1 MFKQLRKTWKYG
13 LDPYWTSTYENYNIW
28 DEKYT
33 EWDGIKISLDGK
45 ENTSKHEDTGT
56 KITKN
61 ETDKK
66 NNVKRKKR
74 APMAHGTTSN
84 LIGHIIG
91 VAKEILDTE
100 KICI

>member
-13 LDPYWTSTYENYNIW
+13 LDPYWTSTYENYNVW

-45 ENTSKHEDTGT
+45 KNTSKHEDTGI

-66 NNVKRKKR
+66 MLKERKEHQW
-74 APMAHGTTSN
+74 PAHWTTSN

-91 VAKEILDTE
+91 VAKGILDTE